1 MFARLIRFG
10 VALALP
16 LAVAGAAVAQYETN
30 EQPAGLM
37 LFSGEDFRGEV
48 REVFDPAYSL
58 NDYYFNDRARSVAV
72 LSGSWELCEHSDFT
86 GRCVF
91 VRGDVQ
97 DLGWYG
103 LEGELSSVRPIYEYT
118 EAEHGLMF
126 TRDQSGYIRYA
137 DNARYGYD
145 NYSHGYG
152 ASTSISVYH
161 YGYSPSYRSYGY
173 YSPRLGHGP
182 YGFGWT
188 RYGANPHYGHHN
200 YRKER
205 PPLKGHYGARNGAVT
220 LYTDSY
226 ERGASL
232 GLNKGISD
240 LSRYRFNDNISSLR
254 IRSGQWEVCEHAN
267 YKGRCQ
273 IVDASTDRLNGI
285 RLNDN
290 ISSIRPVGDSPR
302 GDRGDRGD
310 RPRDGRHD
318 GRNGRNDGDYAD
330 RGRRDDGRTGNRG
343 DRRSGQIGTVTRTA
357 PNALAGGPQAQDAR
371 QLRRPQAVPGRPQ
384 RANIGSAERPQPN
397 VRTIQPNRPAAQRP
411 QVRQVQPPATQRT
424 RVQTER
430 RPTTTPRAPQKVDMN
445 SRPKALR
452 NTQTERR
459 PVPQRPQVQTR
470 QQVTPRP
477 QPQAR
482 QQVRQPAKQ
491 QARPKPQVRPVQ
503 QARPQ
508 PKPQAQRQ
516 PARAAP
522 QPRPQPRPAPQ
533 PRPQQQR
540 SKANMPKAL
549 RNRGGA
555 VHKD

>member
-10 VALALP
+10 AVLALP
-16 LAVAGAAVAQYETN
+16 LTVAGAAVAQYETN
-30 EQPAGLM
+30 DQPAGLM

-58 NDYYFNDRARSVAV
+58 NDYYFNDRACSVAV
-72 LSGSWELCEHSDFT
+72 LSGAWELCEHSDFT

-152 ASTSISVYH
+152 TSTSISVYH

-254 IRSGQWEVCEHAN
+254 IQSGQWEVCEHAN

-302 GDRGDRGD
+302 GGRGD
-310 RPRDGRHD
+310 RPRDGGHD
-318 GRNGRNDGDYAD
+318 GRGGRTDGAYAD
-330 RGRRDDGRTGNRG
+330 RDRRDDGRTGNRG
-343 DRRSGQIGTVTRTA
+343 DRRGGQVGTVSRAA
-357 PNALAGGPQAQDAR
+357 PNALAGGPQAQESK

-384 RANIGSAERPQPN
+384 RANIGSAERPRPN

-411 QVRQVQPPATQRT
+411 QVRQVQPPAPQRS

-430 RPTTTPRAPQKVDMN
+430 RPTTNPRTPQKADMN

-452 NTQTERR
+452 NTQPERR
-459 PVPQRPQVQTR
+459 QIPQRPQVQTR
-470 QQVTPRP
+470 QPVQPRP
-477 QPQAR
+477 QPQPR
-482 QQVRQPAKQ
+482 
-491 QARPKPQVRPVQ
+491 PQV
-503 QARPQ
+503 
-508 PKPQAQRQ
+508 RQ

-540 SKANMPKAL
+540 PKANMPKAL
-549 RNRGGA
+549 RNRGGE